1 MKVINR
7 EKFIEKVIENGTKA
21 DYTDGQMYTLRKLA
35 ENTKEVRVREDG
47 KALTLLGM
55 NVYTV
60 MYDAFADA
68 VNSEMCEIEEFD
80 FNANTMI
87 KELDANDP
95 KIFKK

>member
-68 VNSEMCEIEEFD
+68 VNSEMCEIE
-80 FNANTMI
+80 
-87 KELDANDP
+87 
-95 KIFKK
+95 